1 MAYPTVE
8 IVVAGLHTE
17 AYAKAAEWGYGK
29 RRPGHN
35 TPSPAFG
42 TVQYEAYDDFFSTR
56 NAVRAVIGRA
66 LQIVLDG
73 LVVFEGPVDRV
84 NRIRME
90 AGPGR
95 YITIGATGRL
105 GAGGTVDAAL
115 TTTPSEPS
123 SERVRR
129 YLTLLD
135 IPPESMFI
143 EGGAVF
149 CVADS
154 GLTGNALRLAQRC
167 AVTEGGLLSE
177 GLIRGIVSG
186 QGDFDP
192 TDFDPE
198 DFSTPTSQRPA
209 TRMGVLFLRRPEGTV
224 AARARVTDQEPTSDL
239 DLTPARYPH
248 RREEMSELVTEVRA
262 RPADSTDE
270 VVIATTTPWGRR
282 TLNIRTLSNTA
293 DTTGLADFIIT
304 AYQNPLERIPE
315 LILDLRGE
323 TDVGARNALTVT
335 IGDPVNVAVD
345 NVDEVAIVLG
355 VNGRIGLF
363 GGRPK
368 VTLRWTMLPPAIV
381 GAYWIVSQDAIGT
394 GTALAPA
401 DYSLRFRP
409 NVPGGY
415 YRWADDEI
423 VRWVT
428 FDAVINQ
435 QITPVYSDAAHRDSV
450 ETNPRAGMR
459 VIMQDD
465 LTLRQWDGEEW
476 VVVSSAIL
484 RPHP

>member
-1 MAYPTVE
+1 MAYPIVE
-8 IVVAGLHTE
+8 IIVAGLHTE
-17 AYAKAAEWGYGK
+17 AYAKVAEYGYGK

-35 TPSPAFG
+35 SPSPAFG
-42 TVQYEAYDDFFSTR
+42 TVEYEAYDDFFATR
-56 NAVRAVIGRA
+56 NAVRAVIGRS

-73 LVVFEGPVDRV
+73 LVVYEGPVDRV
-84 NRIRME
+84 NRIRHE
-90 AGPGR
+90 GGVGR
-95 YITIGATGRL
+95 SITIGATGWL
-105 GAGGTVDAAL
+105 GAGGQVESAFATL
-115 TTTPSEPS
+115 PLEPS

-129 YLTLLD
+129 YLGLLD
-135 IPPESMFI
+135 IPPERQFI

-167 AVTEGGLLSE
+167 AVTEGGLLAE
-177 GLIRGIVSG
+177 GLIRGTSSG
-186 QGDFDP
+186 EGDFDP
-192 TDFDPE
+192 SDFSPE
-198 DFSTPTSQRPA
+198 DFSTPSSVRPA
-209 TRMGVLFLRRPEGTV
+209 TRMGVLFLRRPEGNV
-224 AARARVTDQEPTSDL
+224 AVRARVTDQPPGNDL

-262 RPADSTDE
+262 RPADSMDE
-270 VVIATTTPWGRR
+270 VVISTVTPWGRR
-282 TLNIRTLSNTA
+282 TLNIRTLSDTM
-293 DTTGLADFIIT
+293 DTTGLADFILT

-323 TDVGARNALTVT
+323 TETGARNALSVTV
-335 IGDPVNVAVD
+335 GDPVNVAID
-345 NVDEVAIVLG
+345 NVDEVAVVLG
-355 VNGRIGLF
+355 VNGRVSLF
-363 GGRPK
+363 GSQPH
-368 VTLRWTMLPPAIV
+368 VTLKWTLLPPAIV

-401 DYSLRFRP
+401 DYGLRFRP
-409 NVPGGY
+409 NEPGGY

-465 LTLRQWDGEEW
+465 FTLRQWDGDEW

-484 RPHP
+484 RPH